1 MLKFSVVFN
10 WRTRKTA
17 KMNAP
22 GNLGTIGTKYTQ
34 IVTDGYAGLHQ
45 VNQIN
50 KNCAYGRNNVHLE

>member
-1 MLKFSVVFN
+1 
-10 WRTRKTA
+10 
-17 KMNAP
+17 MNAP

-34 IVTDGYAGLHQ
+34 IVTEGYAGLHQ